1 MAGVGKLLKQAQK
14 MQRKIEALQTELAER
29 ELEVSSGGGAVTIK
43 ITASGD
49 FLSISLDPDL
59 LKEESSLIEET
70 VLQAVKEASTQAK
83 TMHEEEMG
91 KATEGMSLPGLM

>member
-14 MQRKIEALQTELAER
+14 MQRKIEVLQTELAER

-49 FLSISLDPDL
+49 FLSISLDSDL

-91 KATEGMSLPGLM
+91 KATEGMSLPGLL